1 VSVEYGLHLVS
12 PLGTFFLTPFSQ
24 GGALPLLQILSITGM
39 WSITFLIGWFASV
52 LSYAWEAG
60 FDMQRVGR
68 GVAIYAGVL
77 ASVLLFG
84 GVRLALLPPS
94 GKTVKVAVLTTNVNK
109 EFWPEGENTPLDEGL
124 LAGALSTGDRQR
136 VAQTMAEINEDL
148 LARTREQARAGA
160 KMVTWSEYN
169 AGTFA
174 DAETE
179 FLDRAR
185 QVAREEKIYLAIPLI
200 VLEMNPTKRPSPERL
215 VANKSV
221 MIAPDGAIAYQYVKH
236 NLLIGWE
243 ADRAIRGPRLI
254 NSIDT
259 PYGRVASV
267 ICLDMDYPSFMRL
280 AGQQGVDIVLSGAI
294 DGTLA
299 TKGNPVHST
308 MASFRTIEQGFSLA
322 RAGVYGSNVA
332 VDYQGRLLG
341 TSGYYTANDRTVVA
355 QLPSKGTRTIYSYI
369 GDVFPRACLALL
381 AALTAYAVILGARHR
396 EAGQSS
402 NLRVAA
408 AKEQS

>member
-1 VSVEYGLHLVS
+1 
-12 PLGTFFLTPFSQ
+12 
-24 GGALPLLQILSITGM
+24 M
-39 WSITFLIGWFASV
+39 
-52 LSYAWEAG
+52 
-60 FDMQRVGR
+60 
-68 GVAIYAGVL
+68 
-77 ASVLLFG
+77 
-84 GVRLALLPPS
+84 
-94 GKTVKVAVLTTNVNK
+94 AVLTTNVNK

-185 QVAREEKIYLAIPLI
+185 QVAREEKIYLAFPLI
-200 VLEMNPTKRPSPERL
+200 VLEMNPAKRPSPERL

-396 EAGQSS
+396 KADQSS

-408 AKEQS
+408 AKEES